1 MNLEILDSGF
11 IPNQICEKLPA
22 SFDDI
27 ENLAS
32 ELPKVLA
39 NEQIVERVQQLG
51 QEKDISNLNVS
62 ELERAMLLYSYVGH
76 AYMWGKKH
84 VENTIPKELA
94 TTWVATVS
102 YTNLTLTTSDL
113 V

>member
-1 MNLEILDSGF
+1 MHQEILDSGF
-11 IPNQICEKLPA
+11 IPDQICEKLPA

-51 QEKDISNLNVS
+51 QEKDISNLSNS
-62 ELERAMLLYSYVGH
+62 ELELSLIH
-76 AYMWGKKH
+76 
-84 VENTIPKELA
+84 I
-94 TTWVATVS
+94 
-102 YTNLTLTTSDL
+102 
-113 V
+113 

>member
-1 MNLEILDSGF
+1 MFSAKIHQEILDSGF

-51 QEKDISNLNVS
+51 Q
-62 ELERAMLLYSYVGH
+62 
-76 AYMWGKKH
+76 
-84 VENTIPKELA
+84 
-94 TTWVATVS
+94 
-102 YTNLTLTTSDL
+102 
-113 V
+113 

>member
-76 AYMWGKKH
+76 AYMWGKNILKIQSLKSLLQH
-84 VENTIPKELA
+84 GLLYLKN
-94 TTWVATVS
+94 
-102 YTNLTLTTSDL
+102 
-113 V
+113 